1 MINTRGGVPKP
12 MPKMVKRGIK
22 EGYDTLDN
30 YRLWVTFLY
39 TLIAQSSRFLLRA
52 VHVS

>member
-12 MPKMVKRGIK
+12 MPKKVKWGIK

-30 YRLWVTFLY
+30 YRLWVECLY
-39 TLIAQSSRFLLRA
+39 TYLR
-52 VHVS
+52 V